1 MCRHPLGHSGVFVL
15 SPVQVYI
22 AAGQSYELES
32 KLRRLEQS
40 AKNRFGGTTDSEL
53 SELEDVVALTAAR
66 VQSAESE
73 VGPDTP
79 VPPDDTLSDD
89 NKATRTLSVGL
100 EEKIRLSVVSGKK
113 TNQLNLHDKIII
125 IHIIL

>member
-1 MCRHPLGHSGVFVL
+1 MFVL

-32 KLRRLEQS
+32 KLQRLEQS

-73 VGPDTP
+73 VGPDTS
-79 VPPDDTLSDD
+79 VPPDDTLSDDWFFSDETLSDD

-100 EEKIRLSVVSGKK
+100 EEKIRLSSSQEKRQINEICMIK
-113 TNQLNLHDKIII
+113 LL
-125 IHIIL
+125 

>member
-1 MCRHPLGHSGVFVL
+1 MSALWRCGSGDVAVFVL
-15 SPVQVYI
+15 VPVQVYM

-40 AKNRFGGTTDSEL
+40 AKTRFGGTTDSEL

-73 VGPDTP
+73 VG
-79 VPPDDTLSDD
+79 
-89 NKATRTLSVGL
+89 
-100 EEKIRLSVVSGKK
+100 E
-113 TNQLNLHDKIII
+113 HDRPRGSQSI
-125 IHIIL
+125 